1 MKARKIGLFYFFLR
15 INKDNFENLLGRI
28 WRMKNSDK
36 NHCFT
41 RFLLQVLVL

>member
-1 MKARKIGLFYFFLR
+1 MKARKIGLFCFCLQ
-15 INKDNFENLLGRI
+15 INKDNFKNLLDRI

-41 RFLLQVLVL
+41 RFLPQVLVQ